1 MELQLF
7 NYNGNNVSFRKESAN
22 VFINATEMAKPFGKR
37 PIDYL
42 QNQQTQEF
50 INELSKVRKSTLAD
64 LVQVTKG
71 GNNAGTWMHEDV
83 AIEFARWL
91 NPAFAIWCNDR
102 IKELMK
108 LGFTATPET
117 LENIVNNPD
126 LVIHLATAL
135 KEVRLE
141 NEKAKEELSNK
152 SNQLEL
158 ANRTIDEQAPLV
170 QLAEDCYSSTR
181 TMTASIL
188 ATRLGFPSANALNR
202 KLHELHIQY
211 KVDGCWK
218 LYSKY
223 EGFGYTKT
231 IPVPYRMKDGSN
243 GTNNQMEWFEKG
255 FVFLRELL
263 NNKESA

>member
-7 NYNGNNVSFRKESAN
+7 NYNGNNVSFRKEGDN
-22 VFINATEMAKPFGKR
+22 VFVNATEMAKHFGKR

-42 QNQQTQEF
+42 KLTST
-50 INELSKVRKSTLAD
+50 IELIEAKVRKNHIAENQ
-64 LVQVTKG
+64 LVITERG
-71 GNNAGTWMHEDV
+71 GLNPGTWLNEDLAIDFAQWLSVDFRLWV
-83 AIEFARWL
+83 A
-91 NPAFAIWCNDR
+91 DR
-102 IKELMK
+102 IKQLLKTGVTTITDDDE
-108 LGFTATPET
+108 
-117 LENIVNNPD
+117 
-126 LVIHLATAL
+126 VIAQAINVLQ
-135 KEVRLE
+135 KRLDT
-141 NEKAKEELSNK
+141 K
-152 SNQLEL
+152 SKQLEL

-188 ATRLGFPSANALNR
+188 ATRLGFPSANALNK

-263 NNKESA
+263 NNKQSA

>member
-1 MELQLF
+1 MD
-7 NYNGNNVSFRKESAN
+7 FR
-22 VFINATEMAKPFGKR
+22 
-37 PIDYL
+37 L
-42 QNQQTQEF
+42 
-50 INELSKVRKSTLAD
+50 
-64 LVQVTKG
+64 
-71 GNNAGTWMHEDV
+71 WV
-83 AIEFARWL
+83 A
-91 NPAFAIWCNDR
+91 DR
-102 IKELMK
+102 IKQLLKTGVTTITDDDE
-108 LGFTATPET
+108 
-117 LENIVNNPD
+117 
-126 LVIHLATAL
+126 VIAQAINVLQ
-135 KEVRLE
+135 KRLDT
-141 NEKAKEELSNK
+141 K
-152 SNQLEL
+152 SKQLEL

-188 ATRLGFPSANALNR
+188 ATRLGFPSANALNK

-263 NNKESA
+263 NNKQSA